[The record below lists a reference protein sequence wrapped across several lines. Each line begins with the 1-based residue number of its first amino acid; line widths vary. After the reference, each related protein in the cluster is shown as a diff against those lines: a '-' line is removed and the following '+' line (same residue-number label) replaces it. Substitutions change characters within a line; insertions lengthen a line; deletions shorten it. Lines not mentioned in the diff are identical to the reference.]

1 MTSQLRTRFWVE
13 LLVGA
18 FAALATVIAVASPD
32 WIERLFGLDLDHGS
46 GIIEWSIACGLL
58 FISLALTALARREW
72 VLARAR

>member
-18 FAALATVIAVASPD
+18 FAALATIVTAAIPT
-32 WIERLFGLDLDHGS
+32 WLERLGLDLDHGS
-46 GIIEWSIACGLL
+46 GVFEWSIACGLL
-58 FISLALTALARREW
+58 FISLSLTALARREW